1 VTSFRS
7 IDRLER
13 REAELRA
20 LRQVLQLDSDDPRV
34 LSELVSVETALIDVE
49 RKLRRERDRLV
60 SPSVWR
66 GRP

>member
-1 VTSFRS
+1 LRS

-34 LSELVSVETALIDVE
+34 LSELVSVETALVDVE
-49 RKLRRERDRLV
+49 RKLHRERDRLV

>member
-1 VTSFRS
+1 MTSLRS

>member
-1 VTSFRS
+1 LRS

>member
-34 LSELVSVETALIDVE
+34 LSELVSVETALVDVE